1 MKPNGWGNLI
11 FGLVLIGID
20 LLAYFFFRLSGSL
33 YLSWLIL
40 LLDGIGIAASFQ
52 MLRSGELPPKIA
64 LSSLLLCIAAA
75 VFYLRMILKAA
86 GILS

>member
-40 LLDGIGIAASFQ
+40 LLDGIGIAA
-52 MLRSGELPPKIA
+52 
-64 LSSLLLCIAAA
+64 
-75 VFYLRMILKAA
+75 
-86 GILS
+86 